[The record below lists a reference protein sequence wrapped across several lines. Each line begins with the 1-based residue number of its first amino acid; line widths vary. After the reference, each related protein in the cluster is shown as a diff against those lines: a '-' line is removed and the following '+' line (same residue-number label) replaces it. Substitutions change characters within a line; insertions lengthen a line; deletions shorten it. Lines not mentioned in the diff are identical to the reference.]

1 MNKNFIKFLE
11 EKDPTFIN
19 VNEGISDLIRHMI
32 GDVNLQAEEQ
42 KLIVN
47 LNAAFKKFTSKM
59 IGQKY
64 YNKHAKKSFFFR
76 KEQTDSIYRN
86 FKSNL
91 KAVITRSYK
100 GTKDTTKKG
109 VIDFEIEKSIFRI
122 EPEILSNEEKID
134 VLHAKAEEAMAK
146 EAEEAEN
153 QRKRTRPES
162 PRTQAPPSEKPL
174 LSAPSQVSQNIS
186 TDTEKPNATP
196 IATPSPDEEVAT
208 SNTAPSTP
216 PESSI
221 PILGGITNFKFMQN
235 LNKLILSIEQ
245 YFRDNGENV
254 PDKPIFNALKLIKR
268 LYKHSEAQNDQKKR
282 FKKHIKNINYLGNEN
297 WNLLLTKIIEAF
309 MSKKCDFADDTFT
322 NNAIEDFKRAADIYK
337 PIQNHYSAF
346 DSGLRN
352 RSENW
357 KIIALSLSQINRYV
371 DEFCRNNP
379 QLCGEKGRGSG
390 KLLSKL
396 QENKNITF
404 SEWLLITENKLF

>member
-19 VNEGISDLIRHMI
+19 VNEGIFDLIRHMI

-47 LNAAFKKFTSKM
+47 LNAAFKKFFSKM

-100 GTKDTTKKG
+100 GAKDTTKKG

-174 LSAPSQVSQNIS
+174 LSAPS
-186 TDTEKPNATP
+186 ATP
-196 IATPSPDEEVAT
+196 IATPPPDEEVAT

-216 PESSI
+216 PEASI

-245 YFRDNGENV
+245 YFRDNGEDV
-254 PDKPIFNALKLIKR
+254 PNKPIFNALRLIKR
-268 LYKHSEAQNDQKKR
+268 LYKHSEAENDQKKR
-282 FKKHIKNINYLGNEN
+282 FKKHRKNINYLKNEN

-322 NNAIEDFKRAADIYK
+322 NNAIEDFKRMANIYK
-337 PIQNHYSAF
+337 PIENQYPAF
-346 DSGLRN
+346 DRGLRT

-357 KIIALSLSQINRYV
+357 RIIALSLSQINKFV
-371 DEFCRNNP
+371 DEFCLNNP
-379 QLCGEKGRGSG
+379 DLCGEKGRGSG

>member
-19 VNEGISDLIRHMI
+19 VNEGIFDLIRHMI

-47 LNAAFKKFTSKM
+47 LNAAFKKFFSKM

-100 GTKDTTKKG
+100 GKKDTTKKG

-153 QRKRTRPES
+153 QRKRARPES

-196 IATPSPDEEVAT
+196 IATPPPDEEVAT

-216 PESSI
+216 PEPSI

-245 YFRDNGENV
+245 YFRDSGEENV

-268 LYKHSEAQNDQKKR
+268 LYKHSEVENDQKKR
-282 FKKHIKNINYLGNEN
+282 FKKHRKNINYLGNEN
-297 WNLLLTKIIEAF
+297 WNLLLTKIIEIF
-309 MSKKCDFADDTFT
+309 MSKQCDFADDAFT
-322 NNAIEDFKRAADIYK
+322 NNAIEYFINIAPNYN
-337 PIQNHYSAF
+337 PIQQNYSNF
-346 DSGLRN
+346 TNIRN
-352 RSENW
+352 RNQNW
-357 KIIALSLSQINRYV
+357 QKIFASLWEINKFV
-371 DEFCRNNP
+371 DEFCRTNP
-379 QLCGEKGRGSG
+379 DLCSQTGKGSI